1 MTDNSAS
8 NERLKNILK
17 AGKLFEGKYRIMRP
31 LGAGSFAI
39 VVHARHEVMERDV
52 ALKFLKPKVVESNPE
67 VSERF
72 IREVKIASK
81 LKHPNV
87 VTIFDFGTAD
97 DDLYYMVQ
105 EYVAGTT
112 LDTVLTNQGAMPPER
127 VVHIAAQVLDC
138 LKEAHT
144 LGIIH
149 RDLKPANIML
159 TSQSDDEDFVKIL
172 DFGVAKLLDP
182 EDAKSGGGASRQS
195 TKFIGTPIYMSP
207 EQILGREVQAASDL
221 YSVGLILYEMATGQA
236 PIQADRVAEVVQQHL
251 SDEPLAFPRLH
262 LLPENL
268 ATVILRATSRHPKD
282 RYRTAE
288 AFRLAILGESPSSD
302 TAEDIAPPS
311 IDAEREPSLWRRA
324 ASPSVGVPS
333 LPSSARVASSIPGR
347 APSSTPAPSAAPP
360 EDIFSGRNYINAG
373 DFAEG
378 EFEPAGHFSLD
389 AERPRPAQ
397 RPVAGSGLSR
407 SGLKESATSEPG
419 RRGPIHDSAISEP
432 GKRAPASAP
441 SEQSARIQRPANLPA
456 PAPNEQSARIQR
468 PEKLPAFSQPQ
479 HPAPSLE
486 PTTVLPAKLEID
498 QDVRRQNRKGQLR
511 PSRRS
516 AAEEAPP
523 GLGNGPESATTLA
536 LYAAGLL
543 ALYLEFVI
551 ISAVMESVGGLLR
564 VAFGVSPLI
573 VAIIWTQYNRFGKAV
588 DLHRDWLMPVSA
600 RLLALLIVLLVGLAI
615 LMPGAAEIAL
625 RHNSAWFLDGFG
637 EGAPWSLVRGPT
649 GWIANKLANLYAA
662 LPWR

>member
-1 MTDNSAS
+1 MTDSAA
-8 NERLKNILK
+8 NDRLKSILK

-87 VTIFDFGTAD
+87 VTIFDFGTAQ

-112 LDTVLTNQGAMPPER
+112 LDTILTNEGAMAPER
-127 VVHIAAQVLDC
+127 AIHIAAQVLDC
-138 LKEAHT
+138 LKEAHA

-159 TSQSDDEDFVKIL
+159 TSQNGDDNFAKIL

-182 EDAKSGGGASRQS
+182 EDAKSGGGAARQS

-207 EQILGREVQAASDL
+207 EQILGREVQVASDL
-221 YSVGLILYEMATGQA
+221 YSMGLILYEMATGQP

-262 LLPENL
+262 LLPESL
-268 ATVILRATSRHPKD
+268 AQVILRATSRHPKD
-282 RYRTAE
+282 RYRSAE
-288 AFRLAILGESPSSD
+288 AFRRALLGEVWSND
-302 TAEDIAPPS
+302 TAEELEPIQE
-311 IDAEREPSLWRRA
+311 EREPSLWRRPN
-324 ASPSVGVPS
+324 SPSAGVPT
-333 LPSSARVASSIPGR
+333 LPATARVASSPGISG
-347 APSSTPAPSAAPP
+347 APGMPVSASSPQAHEAQAQ
-360 EDIFSGRNYINAG
+360 DIFSGRNYIDVD
-373 DFAEG
+373 DFAED

-389 AERPRPAQ
+389 ERQPMQAPNK
-397 RPVAGSGLSR
+397 PPSGSGLSR
-407 SGLKESATSEPG
+407 ADQAPSGQRRAPLKESATGQPG
-419 RRGPIHDSAISEP
+419 RP
-432 GKRAPASAP
+432 APAPSPSEQSAKMQRPANMPP
-441 SEQSARIQRPANLPA
+441 SEQSARIQA
-456 PAPNEQSARIQR
+456 PAFA
-468 PEKLPAFSQPQ
+468 QPQ
-479 HPAPSLE
+479 HPAPSVE
-486 PTTVLPAKLEID
+486 PTSVLPSKLEID
-498 QDVRRQNRKGQLR
+498 HNVRRNNRKQMQR

-516 AAEEAPP
+516 GAKEQSNGA
-523 GLGNGPESATTLA
+523 GLSVDGMGNLA
-536 LYAAGLL
+536 LYFT
-543 ALYLEFVI
+543 ALVAFYLQFVI
-551 ISAVMESVGGLLR
+551 ISAVLDGLGGPLR
-564 VAFGVSPLI
+564 VLFGLSPLV
-573 VAIIWTQYNRFGKAV
+573 VAIIWTQYNRFGKAM

-600 RLLALLIVLLVGLAI
+600 RLLGQTAILLVGLA
-615 LMPGAAEIAL
+615 LFPARAEIAL
-625 RHNSAWFLDGFG
+625 RHEGVWFLSSFG
-637 EGAPWSLVRGPT
+637 DSIPWSIIRTPT
-649 GWIANKLANLYAA
+649 AWLTTRLADLYAA

>member
-112 LDTVLTNQGAMPPER
+112 LDAVLTNQGAMPPER

-138 LKEAHT
+138 LKEAHS

-288 AFRLAILGESPSSD
+288 AFRLAILGEAPSAD
-302 TAEDIAPPS
+302 TAEDIEPP
-311 IDAEREPSLWRRA
+311 AVEREPSLWRRA

-333 LPSSARVASSIPGR
+333 LPSSARVASSLPGR
-347 APSSTPAPSAAPP
+347 APSSAPSAAPT

-407 SGLKESATSEPG
+407 SGLKESASSEPG
-419 RRGPIHDSAISEP
+419 RRGSAHDSALSEP
-432 GKRAPASAP
+432 GRRA
-441 SEQSARIQRPANLPA
+441 PA
-456 PAPNEQSARIQR
+456 PAPSEQSARIQR
-468 PEKLPAFSQPQ
+468 PEKLPPFSQPQ

-498 QDVRRQNRKGQLR
+498 QDVRRKNRKGQLR
-511 PSRRS
+511 PNRRS
-516 AAEEAPP
+516 PNEEAPP

-536 LYAAGLL
+536 LYAGGLL

-615 LMPGAAEIAL
+615 LMPGGAEIAL
-625 RHNSAWFLDGFG
+625 RHNNAWFLDGFG

-649 GWIANKLANLYAA
+649 AWIANKLANLYAA